1 MTSDLF
7 APPGAPWHRVSPALT
22 KVRRILAIPPL
33 VLIGLVTAT
42 LAGTGLGPTWLTI
55 IFAAVAIAGLGGAA
69 WTWTWAPRNTASWG
83 YAEDEEDLLV
93 TGGVMFRRLVAVPYG
108 RMQFVDVQAGP
119 IDRAFGIASVTLHT
133 ASTETAATI
142 PGLPADEATRLR
154 NRLTELGESHGAG
167 L

>member
-7 APPGAPWHRVSPALT
+7 APPGAPWQRVSPNLT

-33 VLIGLVTAT
+33 VLIAVVTGSLAAT
-42 LAGTGLGPTWLTI
+42 GVGPGWLTVLFGVIAVFALGLG
-55 IFAAVAIAGLGGAA
+55 A
-69 WTWTWAPRNTASWG
+69 WTWRWAPRNTASWG
-83 YAEDEEDLLV
+83 YAEDQEDLLV

>member
-1 MTSDLF
+1 VTSDLF
-7 APPGAPWHRVSPALT
+7 APPGAPWQRVSPDLT

-33 VLIGLVTAT
+33 VLVAVVTGSLAATRIGP
-42 LAGTGLGPTWLTI
+42 GWLTAL
-55 IFAAVAIAGLGGAA
+55 FLVVAVAALSGAA
-69 WTWTWAPRNTASWG
+69 WTWRWAPRNTASWG
-83 YAEDEEDLLV
+83 YAEDQEDLLV

-133 ASTETAATI
+133 ASTETAARI

>member
-7 APPGAPWHRVSPALT
+7 APPGAPWQRVSPALT

-33 VLIGLVTAT
+33 VLI
-42 LAGTGLGPTWLTI
+42 
-55 IFAAVAIAGLGGAA
+55 AAVAVVLATMKVGPAWLTALFVVVGVAALAGAA
-69 WTWTWAPRNTASWG
+69 WAWTWAARNTASWG
-83 YAEDEEDLLV
+83 YAEDQEDLLV

-119 IDRAFGIASVTLHT
+119 VDRAFGIASVTLHT

>member
-7 APPGAPWHRVSPALT
+7 TPPGTPWKHVSPDLT
-22 KVRRILAIPPL
+22 KVRRILAVPPL
-33 VLIGLVTAT
+33 VLAAVVTGGLAVAEV
-42 LAGTGLGPTWLTI
+42 APAWLTALLY
-55 IFAAVAIAGLGGAA
+55 AAALAALAGAA
-69 WTWTWAPRNTASWG
+69 WTWSWAPRNTASWG
-83 YAEDEEDLLV
+83 YAEDQEDLLV

-142 PGLPADEATRLR
+142 PGLPAEEATRLR
-154 NRLTELGESHGAG
+154 NRLTELGESRGAG

>member
-7 APPGAPWHRVSPALT
+7 APPGAPWQRVSPALT

-33 VLIGLVTAT
+33 VLIGLVMAT
-42 LAGTGLGPTWLTI
+42 LAATRLGPTWLTI
-55 IFAAVAIAGLGGAA
+55 VFALVAIAAMGGAVWA
-69 WTWTWAPRNTASWG
+69 WSWAPRNTASWG

>member
-1 MTSDLF
+1 MTDDLF
-7 APPGAPWHRVSPALT
+7 SPPGVTWTRVSPALT
-22 KVRRILAIPPL
+22 QVRRILAIPPL
-33 VLIGLVTAT
+33 LVLGLIVAVIAVVGAGPAWLPALLGVVA
-42 LAGTGLGPTWLTI
+42 LAFLA
-55 IFAAVAIAGLGGAA
+55 FAG
-69 WTWTWAPRNTASWG
+69 WTWSWAERNTASWG

-93 TGGVMFRRLVAVPYG
+93 TGGLMFRRLVAVPYG

-119 IDRAFGIASVTLHT
+119 IDRAFGIATVTLHT
-133 ASTETAATI
+133 ASTETAASI